1 MIAVAS
7 DKIVVLSWNDVRET
21 ARTVSKRHQ
30 GKGWANVYGVPRGGC
45 LPAFMVAQDLQL
57 PMATEVG
64 PDTLVVD
71 DLIDSG
77 KTASKYT
84 PTQFDC
90 LYRKPYSPKTYS
102 AGATSIDG
110 WIVFPWETERTG
122 PEDSVVR
129 ILEFIG
135 EDPTREGLLDTPKRV
150 VKAFREMTVGY
161 SIDPYKDLEVTFD
174 EDVDQMVVLSNIHF
188 DSLCEHHMLPF
199 SGVATVGYIPDG
211 KIVGLSK
218 LARVVEAYSR
228 RLQVQERLTDQIADA
243 IETVLKPKG
252 VGVILTGHHSCMG
265 LRGIRKAG
273 GLMTTSALRGVM
285 RSDGVVRAEFMALHN
300 TERS

>member
-1 MIAVAS
+1 
-7 DKIVVLSWNDVRET
+7 
-21 ARTVSKRHQ
+21 
-30 GKGWANVYGVPRGGC
+30 
-45 LPAFMVAQDLQL
+45 MVAQQLRL
-57 PMATEVG
+57 PMTNDIG
-64 PDTLVVD
+64 PQTLVID
-71 DLIDSG
+71 DLVDSG
-77 KTASKYT
+77 KTAAAYT

-90 LYRKPYSPKTYS
+90 LYRKPYSPKTHGGGAVS
-102 AGATSIDG
+102 VAG
-110 WIVFPWETERTG
+110 WLVFPWETERTG
-122 PEDSVVR
+122 PEDSVMR

-150 VKAFREMTVGY
+150 VKAFREMTAGY
-161 SIDPYKDLEVTFD
+161 EIDPYKDLEVTFA

-199 SGVATVGYIPDG
+199 SGTATVGYIPDG
-211 KIVGLSK
+211 SIVGLSK

-243 IETVLKPKG
+243 IEDVLGPKG
-252 VGVILTGHHSCMG
+252 VGVVLTGHHSCMG

-285 RSDGVVRAEFMALHN
+285 KTDGVVRAEFMALHN